1 MTALIRKEEISI
13 SLKIVASS
21 KFSTENSYVSGKI
34 IHSFI
39 HVNCFPENSLGYLR
53 FYAKF
58 W

>member
-21 KFSTENSYVSGKI
+21 KFSTENIYVSGKI
-34 IHSFI
+34 IHSFMLF
-39 HVNCFPENSLGYLR
+39 VFPENSLGYLR

-58 W
+58 R